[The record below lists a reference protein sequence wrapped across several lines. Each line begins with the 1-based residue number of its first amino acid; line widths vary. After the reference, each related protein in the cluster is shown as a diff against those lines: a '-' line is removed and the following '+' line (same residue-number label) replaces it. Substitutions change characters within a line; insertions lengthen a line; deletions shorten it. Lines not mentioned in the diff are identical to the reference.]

1 MSKAIFALVSMSYGN
16 ESSLEGTWKLLLSTC
31 AFSSPCYD
39 STIRMAGNPD
49 RRLIMKKK
57 TLRSGR
63 QDLAMADGDPLPA
76 LEDFLLDDG
85 E

>member
-1 MSKAIFALVSMSYGN
+1 MMYMCILCTEWLTLKNVM
-16 ESSLEGTWKLLLSTC
+16 
-31 AFSSPCYD
+31 
-39 STIRMAGNPD
+39 
-49 RRLIMKKK
+49 K